1 MSQGRDVVLLNSD
14 TLTPPGWAARLQAA
28 VYSADDIGTATPL
41 SNDATIFSYPVTDS
55 ANPPV
60 ALDEVTVLS
69 ALAARVNGDTV
80 VDVPTAHGFCM
91 YIRAD
96 CLADTGLLREDVFGQ
111 GYGEENDFSMR
122 ARVFGWRHVAAT
134 GVFVGHVG
142 SQSFT
147 AAKAYLVARNLRILN
162 RLHVGY
168 EGMINDWLDADPLAE
183 TRRRL
188 DLARFAATR
197 ADRPV
202 VALVT
207 HDREGGVRRHVC
219 ERAAI
224 YEREGDCTIILCP
237 DHDRAKRRL
246 CRVIVGNGNDYPN
259 LIFRMPE
266 EIGSLREFL
275 RASRLRFVEI
285 HHFIGH
291 DPAVLDL
298 PDVLGVP
305 YDVYLH
311 DYSWFCPRIT
321 LTDGYNRYC
330 GEPPLASCVE
340 CVADHGTN
348 LEEEIGPEALRVRSA
363 GLFTKAR
370 TLIAPSRDCA
380 RRVKRQLG
388 FPVTVGLWEHEIPL
402 RLRPLAG
409 NPVRRRRVCIVG
421 AIGREKGY
429 NALLNCARLAAA
441 GDFPLDFVVVGFTC
455 DDRRLLQTGRVIIT
469 GRYEET
475 EAIALIQAQQ
485 ADFGFL
491 PAQWPETWSYALT
504 RMWEANLPV
513 IAYDIGAPAERIRMR
528 QGGLVVPL
536 HTPPEK
542 LLALFLHP
550 GLFPATQSS

>member
-1 MSQGRDVVLLNSD
+1 VDIIIPVYRGLAVTNQCIESVLAARSLPDERIVVVIDASPEPELVRVLEEMAAVGRITISISPVNRGFPATANIGLRMSQGRDVVLLNSD

-55 ANPPV
+55 VNPPV

-96 CLADTGLLREDVFGQ
+96 CLADTGLLRDDVFGQ

-168 EGMINDWLDADPLAE
+168 EGMINDWLAADPLAE

-188 DLARFAATR
+188 DLARFASTR

-237 DHDRAKRRL
+237 DRNRAKQRL
-246 CRVIVGNGNDYPN
+246 CEPN
-259 LIFRMPE
+259 LPDAR
-266 EIGSLREFL
+266 GD
-275 RASRLRFVEI
+275 RLFAR
-285 HHFIGH
+285 
-291 DPAVLDL
+291 
-298 PDVLGVP
+298 VP
-305 YDVYLH
+305 PCL
-311 DYSWFCPRIT
+311 
-321 LTDGYNRYC
+321 
-330 GEPPLASCVE
+330 
-340 CVADHGTN
+340 
-348 LEEEIGPEALRVRSA
+348 
-363 GLFTKAR
+363 
-370 TLIAPSRDCA
+370 
-380 RRVKRQLG
+380 
-388 FPVTVGLWEHEIPL
+388 
-402 RLRPLAG
+402 
-409 NPVRRRRVCIVG
+409 
-421 AIGREKGY
+421 
-429 NALLNCARLAAA
+429 
-441 GDFPLDFVVVGFTC
+441 
-455 DDRRLLQTGRVIIT
+455 
-469 GRYEET
+469 
-475 EAIALIQAQQ
+475 
-485 ADFGFL
+485 L
-491 PAQWPETWSYALT
+491 PATCRDPSFH
-504 RMWEANLPV
+504 R
-513 IAYDIGAPAERIRMR
+513 
-528 QGGLVVPL
+528 
-536 HTPPEK
+536 
-542 LLALFLHP
+542 
-550 GLFPATQSS
+550 S